1 MPAVSIGTSATTV
14 VAAGRQRQSVLIQN
28 AHASQVLY
36 VDTASDLTTSTGIK
50 VAAGESVRLK
60 TRKKVYG
67 IASGASTDVR
77 YLEEF

>member
-1 MPAVSIGTSATTV
+1 MPTVSIGTSAATIV
-14 VAAGRQRQSVLIQN
+14 PARRGRKSVLVQN

-36 VDTASDLTTSTGIK
+36 VDSASDLTTSTGIK
-50 VAAGESVRLK
+50 VVAGESVRLA
-60 TRKKVYG
+60 TRDIVYG